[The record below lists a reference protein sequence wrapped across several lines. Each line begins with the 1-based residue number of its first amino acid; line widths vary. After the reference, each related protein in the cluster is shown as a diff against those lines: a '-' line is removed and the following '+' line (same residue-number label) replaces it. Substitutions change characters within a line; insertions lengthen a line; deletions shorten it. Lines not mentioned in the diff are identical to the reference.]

1 MHEWTQTEV
10 NRFYHSSEWKRVR
23 LLVLQR
29 DYYRCQVCKR
39 AGRLTVADTVHHI
52 TPVKVDPLRRLDPD
66 NLESICRACH
76 NAEHKEKAK
85 SQRAK
90 KAIIKTARRRD
101 TAIFKENPE
110 IW

>member
-1 MHEWTQTEV
+1 MVWDRARLD
-10 NRFYHSSEWKRVR
+10 RFYHSRKWKAAR
-23 LLVLQR
+23 LHVLER
-29 DYYRCQVCKR
+29 DAYRCQVCKR

-52 TPVKVDPLRRLDPD
+52 TPVKVDPSKRLDLD

-90 KAIIKTARRRD
+90 KTIIKTARRRD
-101 TAIFKENPE
+101 TVIFKENPE